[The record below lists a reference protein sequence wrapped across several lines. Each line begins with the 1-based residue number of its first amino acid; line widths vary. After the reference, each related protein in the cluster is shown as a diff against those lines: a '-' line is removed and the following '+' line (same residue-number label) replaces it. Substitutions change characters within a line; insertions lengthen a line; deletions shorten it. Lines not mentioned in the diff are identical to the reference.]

1 MPPLQFLRLNKTMII
16 FCFVCDIIS
25 NAENISRLK
34 NTASILT
41 YSFGKYS
48 NGGCFGFKPNLLFT
62 LLGAIPFQTVIFIC
76 FNYKRTYQI
85 RIKRYFY
92 IHNSYRIYPQGLL
105 RKCNMPTYKKILT
118 WGMDKILYLLICKGY
133 ITSNHLPQS

>member
-41 YSFGKYS
+41 YSFWKIQQRR
-48 NGGCFGFKPNLLFT
+48 LFRNQT
-62 LLGAIPFQTVIFIC
+62 ESSFYFTWVNPFQTVIFIC

-85 RIKRYFY
+85 RIERRFY
-92 IHNSYRIYPQGLL
+92 IHSSYRIYPQGLL

-118 WGMDKILYLLICKGY
+118 WGMDKVLYLLICRVCK
-133 ITSNHLPQS
+133 